1 MSNFVDYAG
10 SRQSL
15 IKAMEPGTGFELSN
29 MVPEMTEYRGF
40 LTPSLITNIL
50 NPTFTPMM
58 DNTFF
63 YDESVTTAVMPNG
76 KRYDDKGNIIG
87 KDRPKQHR
95 FGIPSSGLQYVVKNR
110 DVKNKRIPGTQDMMT
125 HEYLIA
131 REQMK
136 VMKAYDLYN
145 EYNLAKVLMTDV
157 MDPLDGGAYF
167 TPPNY
172 YTEIVGTPRGA
183 DTLMNLAGTDL
194 STYRSTIEDTKDA
207 IVEEAARHGRT
218 ISGFVMLCGKDY
230 FNGVRTLEENEN
242 LAREIRGI
250 DLIQEE
256 TPILSAGGFE
266 NLRFLDG
273 SDGVRYIK
281 YSANVLTGTKLIAD
295 DKAVLIPLGVQDFFY
310 VGLAPTDNDPD
321 LCTQEGR
328 NMYMW
333 SEKNRQGYHF
343 EVESNRLYGCKLP
356 QLIARFDADAA

>member
-1 MSNFVDYAG
+1 MTQYVDFKG
-10 SRQSL
+10 ERSSL
-15 IKAMEPGTGFELSN
+15 LKAMEPGTGFELQN

-40 LTPSLITNIL
+40 LNPKTITNLL
-50 NPTFTPMM
+50 NPSFVPMN

-63 YDESVTTAVMPNG
+63 YDEMVSTAVMPNG
-76 KRYDDKGNIIG
+76 KRYDDKGKIMG

-131 REQMK
+131 REQVK
-136 VMKAYDLYN
+136 VMGAYDLYN
-145 EYNLAKVLMTDV
+145 EYNLAKVLTTDV
-157 MDPLDGGAYF
+157 MDPLDGGQFF

-172 YTEIVGTPRGA
+172 YTDIVGTTRPA
-183 DTLMNLAGTDL
+183 ATLTNLAGTDL
-194 STYRSTIEDTKDA
+194 STYRSLIEDKKDA
-207 IVEEAARHGRT
+207 ITEEAARHNRS
-218 ISGFVMLCGKDY
+218 ISGWVMICGKDY
-230 FNGVRTLEENEN
+230 FNGVRTLEEQDN

-256 TPILSAGGFE
+256 TQVLSDGTFA
-266 NLRFLDG
+266 NIRFLDG

-281 YSANVLTGTKLIAD
+281 YSASILTGEKLIAD
-295 DKAVLIPLGVQDFFY
+295 DKAYLVPTGVSDLFY
-310 VGLAPTDNDPD
+310 VGLAPTDNDPE

-328 NMYMW
+328 TMYMW
-333 SEKNRQGYHF
+333 SEQNRQGYHF

-356 QLIARFDADAA
+356 QLIGHFDADAS